1 MCQRSYQEDERQPP
15 CYKSDEC
22 KFTKDGEIFELLP
35 ENRFAWS
42 AYLEIREIS
51 GHDQNGL
58 PTIGKIDFYVGFF
71 NMGLDQN
78 ELEELVDKVIFM
90 NSYMRY
96 LLSPTKQGG
105 G

>member
-1 MCQRSYQEDERQPP
+1 MCRDGYENDKRLPP
-15 CYKSDEC
+15 CSETDTC

-42 AYLEIREIS
+42 VYLEIREIS
-51 GHDQNGL
+51 GYDQNGL

-71 NMGLDQN
+71 NMGLDHN
-78 ELEELVDKVIFM
+78 ELEELVEKVIFM

-96 LLSPTKQGG
+96 LLSATKQGG
-105 G
+105 